1 MSGFTTRHAP
11 AGRPATR
18 SARTLLAVLFPLLQ
32 IALLLSPAPDGGLAL
47 VHVTLAA
54 TAAAGAALSLCSVV
68 AARSA
73 PAVPPTRVR
82 TALRDRARRTAFLP
96 QRGSRRQGA
105 HPSPSARSRPP
116 GDRRVGHLA
125 GRSLRDPSARP
136 ARVVMP
142 TFPVPSRPSAAPGPR
157 HDETPEGSPLSVFAT
172 LVEQL
177 ADLLRPLFGLS
188 AAAAAII
195 AFTALVR
202 LLVHPLSRAAAR
214 GQKARAALQP
224 RIAELRR
231 KHGKNP
237 EKLQKAVLEL
247 HAEEKVSPAVRL
259 PAQPAPAPRVLPALP
274 PLLQRHDRR
283 RAQHAAHPPTP
294 RRAPRRPVGGR
305 PRRRRRVRRAGL
317 VYLGLFA
324 VVTVVAYVSYRLSRR
339 MTEASAALAGTAGAD
354 PQVPGAAAMGGV
366 MKVMPF
372 MSFLTLVTVA
382 VVPLAAALYVV
393 TSTTW
398 SVIERSVLY
407 R

>member
-1 MSGFTTRHAP
+1 M
-11 AGRPATR
+11 
-18 SARTLLAVLFPLLQ
+18 
-32 IALLLSPAPDGGLAL
+32 
-47 VHVTLAA
+47 
-54 TAAAGAALSLCSVV
+54 
-68 AARSA
+68 
-73 PAVPPTRVR
+73 
-82 TALRDRARRTAFLP
+82 
-96 QRGSRRQGA
+96 
-105 HPSPSARSRPP
+105 
-116 GDRRVGHLA
+116 
-125 GRSLRDPSARP
+125 
-136 ARVVMP
+136 
-142 TFPVPSRPSAAPGPR
+142 
-157 HDETPEGSPLSVFAT
+157 SVFAS

-237 EKLQKAVLEL
+237 EKLQKAVMEL
-247 HAEEKVSPAVRL
+247 HAEEKVSPLSGCLPSLLQL
-259 PAQPAPAPRVLPALP
+259 PAFFLLYHLFSSGSIGGEPNALLTHQLFDAPL
-274 PLLQRHDRR
+274 
-283 RAQHAAHPPTP
+283 
-294 RRAPRRPVGGR
+294 GGR
-305 PRRRRRVRRAGL
+305 WADALADGGAFGGAGV

-324 VVTVVAYVSYRLSRR
+324 VVAVVAYFSYRLSRR
-339 MTEASAALAGTAGAD
+339 MTEASAATAGTPGAGAD

-372 MSFLTLVTVA
+372 MSFFTLVTVA

>member
-1 MSGFTTRHAP
+1 M
-11 AGRPATR
+11 
-18 SARTLLAVLFPLLQ
+18 
-32 IALLLSPAPDGGLAL
+32 
-47 VHVTLAA
+47 
-54 TAAAGAALSLCSVV
+54 
-68 AARSA
+68 
-73 PAVPPTRVR
+73 
-82 TALRDRARRTAFLP
+82 
-96 QRGSRRQGA
+96 
-105 HPSPSARSRPP
+105 
-116 GDRRVGHLA
+116 
-125 GRSLRDPSARP
+125 
-136 ARVVMP
+136 
-142 TFPVPSRPSAAPGPR
+142 
-157 HDETPEGSPLSVFAT
+157 SVFAS

-224 RIAELRR
+224 RVAELRR

-237 EKLQKAVLEL
+237 EKLQKAVMEL
-247 HAEEKVSPAVRL
+247 HAEEKVSPLSGCLPSLLQL
-259 PAQPAPAPRVLPALP
+259 PAFFLLYHLFSSGSIGGEPNALLTHQLLDAPL
-274 PLLQRHDRR
+274 
-283 RAQHAAHPPTP
+283 
-294 RRAPRRPVGGR
+294 GGR
-305 PRRRRRVRRAGL
+305 WADALADGGAFGGAGV

-324 VVTVVAYVSYRLSRR
+324 VVAVVAYFSYRLSRR
-339 MTEASAALAGTAGAD
+339 MTEASAATAGAGVD

-372 MSFLTLVTVA
+372 MSFFTLVTVA

>member
-1 MSGFTTRHAP
+1 M
-11 AGRPATR
+11 
-18 SARTLLAVLFPLLQ
+18 
-32 IALLLSPAPDGGLAL
+32 
-47 VHVTLAA
+47 
-54 TAAAGAALSLCSVV
+54 
-68 AARSA
+68 
-73 PAVPPTRVR
+73 
-82 TALRDRARRTAFLP
+82 
-96 QRGSRRQGA
+96 
-105 HPSPSARSRPP
+105 
-116 GDRRVGHLA
+116 
-125 GRSLRDPSARP
+125 
-136 ARVVMP
+136 
-142 TFPVPSRPSAAPGPR
+142 
-157 HDETPEGSPLSVFAT
+157 SVFAT
-172 LVEQL
+172 LVQQL

-237 EKLQKAVLEL
+237 EKLQKAVMEL
-247 HAEEKVSPAVRL
+247 HAEEKVSPLSGCLPSLLQL
-259 PAQPAPAPRVLPALP
+259 PAFFLLYHLFSSGSIGGEPNALLTHQLLDAPL
-274 PLLQRHDRR
+274 
-283 RAQHAAHPPTP
+283 
-294 RRAPRRPVGGR
+294 GGR
-305 PRRRRRVRRAGL
+305 WADALDDGGAFGGAGL

-324 VVTVVAYVSYRLSRR
+324 VVTVVAYFSYRLSRR
-339 MTEASAALAGTAGAD
+339 MTEASAAMAGTAGAGAD
-354 PQVPGAAAMGGV
+354 PQVPGTAAMGGV

-372 MSFLTLVTVA
+372 MSFFTLVTVA